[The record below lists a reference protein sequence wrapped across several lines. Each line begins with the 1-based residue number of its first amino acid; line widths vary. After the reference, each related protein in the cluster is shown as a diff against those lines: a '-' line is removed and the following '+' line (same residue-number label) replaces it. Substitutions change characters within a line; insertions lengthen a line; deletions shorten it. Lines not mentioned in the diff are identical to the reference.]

1 MFCMNLYESL
11 DYGQILI
18 LDFNISWENYVISDN

>member
-18 LDFNISWENYVISDN
+18 LDFNISWENYVISGN